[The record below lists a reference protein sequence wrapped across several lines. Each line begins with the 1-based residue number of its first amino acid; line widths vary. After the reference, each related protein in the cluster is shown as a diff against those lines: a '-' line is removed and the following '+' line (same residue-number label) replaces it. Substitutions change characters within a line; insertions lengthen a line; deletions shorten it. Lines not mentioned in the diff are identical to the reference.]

1 MGGPRNQVRELDTVV
16 LQLWP
21 AATGSLKGS
30 SHKCVQDFG
39 RSQPNGAR
47 IRLGFGVR
55 DPVAQGV
62 TVADSTAAC
71 AGPAL
76 GGGLLGGSFSNRTV
90 LIRKHLREVSVRA
103 C

>member
-1 MGGPRNQVRELDTVV
+1 M
-16 LQLWP
+16 
-21 AATGSLKGS
+21 GS
-30 SHKCVQDFG
+30 SHKSMQDFG

-55 DPVAQGV
+55 DTVAQGV

-103 C
+103 CWDSA